1 MKINYGITN
10 YTTNNINNT
19 NIKNNLKQHNY
30 ISQPMSFGI
39 SAENGFKL
47 SKKLN
52 VSLHIQKFLA
62 KLVGQS
68 ENVKYY
74 EMGLLEG
81 LQEGIDVFK
90 GLKMKDIAFLGED
103 LHTITAKRGCYS
115 HCAYCYTGAKK
126 PVKSTQSTINSI
138 LFEDLKS
145 ISDGFKAL
153 RKRSGINF
161 VHNNSNTKYQTIVFD
176 SDNIDVT
183 VADLKGKIH
192 EFPEINKMLYD
203 ATGIKGVFDTSG
215 WAAKSKKHQERAEKI
230 VQYYSKP
237 ERMEELLQFNISIN
251 PFHSTLVKVN
261 ELKQKGRI
269 VAAKNIYDK
278 HVERLANALFTC
290 IPISTSEKFNTIN
303 RAFSDDI
310 PNMNGFYIDDEME
323 LLTNVFNKLKQM
335 CIEDLNT
342 NKKYIHTKTELEKII
357 SIFAHKLRQEGEPL
371 FRGAKVET
379 DLLVSEPLEK
389 LIKEKNP
396 QMNEREFYKHF
407 KMALHSEEAYERMQY
422 FKKYRAAGRNYEKII
437 DANGKVYLTDAYRV
451 IPTDIQLNFLNKNK
465 ETKEFSTVVKDFVLT
480 EKMR

>member
-90 GLKMKDIAFLGED
+90 GLKMKEIAFLGED
-103 LHTITAKRGCYS
+103 LHSIMAKRGCYS
-115 HCAYCYTGAKK
+115 HCAYCYTGAQK
-126 PVKSTQSTINSI
+126 PLKASQNTINSMI
-138 LFEDLKS
+138 YEDLQS
-145 ISDGFKAL
+145 LTDGFKTL
-153 RKRSGINF
+153 QKRSGINF
-161 VHNNSNTKYQTIVFD
+161 IHNNSKTRYQTLVFD
-176 SDNIDVT
+176 ADNIE
-183 VADLKGKIH
+183 VAIADRKGKIH
-192 EFPEINKMLYD
+192 EFPEINKMVYE
-203 ATGIKGVFDTSG
+203 ATGVKGLFDTSG
-215 WAAKSKKHQERAEKI
+215 WAVKSKKHQERAERI
-230 VQYYSKP
+230 VEYYSKP
-237 ERMEELLQFNISIN
+237 EHMEELLQFNISIN

-261 ELKQKGRI
+261 ELKEKGQI
-269 VAAKNIYDK
+269 EAAKNIYEK

-290 IPISTSEKFNTIN
+290 TPICKSEKFNTIN
-303 RAFSDDI
+303 RAFAFDV
-310 PNMNGFYIDDEME
+310 PNMQGYYSVDEMN
-323 LLTNVFNKLKQM
+323 LLTDVFKKLKQM
-335 CIEDLNT
+335 CINDLNT
-342 NKKYIHTKTELEKII
+342 NQKYIHSKDELE
-357 SIFAHKLRQEGEPL
+357 SVLSTFANKLEQEGEMI
-371 FRGAKVET
+371 FREAKIDT
-379 DLLVSEPLEK
+379 NLIASSNLEK
-389 LIKEKNP
+389 LVKSKNP
-396 QMNEREFYKHF
+396 QMDKYEFYKHF
-407 KMALHSEEAYERMQY
+407 KKALHNEELFEKMRQY
-422 FKKYRAAGRNYEKII
+422 KKYRTACMNYLKII